1 MMDADK
7 GRTMEAQSGFNNNRK
22 DVNENKYSRAPSN
35 VSMEARH
42 RLIYS
47 SNFKLEWIML

>member
-7 GRTMEAQSGFNNNRK
+7 GRQVNVPDEFASYRKSGS
-22 DVNENKYSRAPSN
+22 ENTWNRAPSN

-47 SNFKLEWIML
+47 SGFKLE